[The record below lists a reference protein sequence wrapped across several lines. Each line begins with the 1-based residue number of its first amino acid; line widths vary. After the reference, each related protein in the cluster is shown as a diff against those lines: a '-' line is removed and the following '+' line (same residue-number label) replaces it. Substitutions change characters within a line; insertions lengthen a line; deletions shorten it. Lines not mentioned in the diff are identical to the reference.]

1 MIRRPPRS
9 TLFPYTTLFR
19 SYARADGASVVNLR
33 YFNAAGATAHQGE
46 DHVPETHLGPNVLRV
61 ASGRQP
67 ALDIQGTDYPTPDG
81 TPVRDYVHVLDI
93 ADAHVRAL
101 EATGRPD
108 APELLVC
115 NLGSGSGFSVREVLA
130 AAERVTGRQIPAV
143 VGARRAGDPPVLLAT
158 IDRAREAL
166 GRTPRRGTLDEMIES
181 AWAWRSAHP

>member
-46 DHVPETHLGPNVLRV
+46 DHVPETHLIPNVLRA

-81 TPVRDYVHVLDI
+81 TAVRDYVHVLDI

-101 EATGRPD
+101 EADLTQAGSEGRT
-108 APELLVC
+108 ATV
-115 NLGSGSGFSVREVLA
+115 NLGTGVGYSVLA
-130 AAERVTGRQIPAV
+130 VAEAARRVTGRAIPA
-143 VGARRAGDPPVLLAT
+143 GARPRPPGGPPQPLAAAGRGAT
-158 IDRAREAL
+158 IPGWGAGAPRLGGELADAGAR
-166 GRTPRRGTLDEMIES
+166 D
-181 AWAWRSAHP
+181 